1 MESLEF
7 KDLAGLGTLAESLDK
22 CRLEESW
29 YKNTKTSAFESDKS
43 RRDIL
48 NLNSGKRAAVVSN
61 IYHEYQHA
69 DVVHKVVDSLTKAQ
83 LVAHGH
89 IYDNGDTIKIQL
101 LFDNISFIKDPA
113 GKGKGIQPGAIF
125 RNSYNKQNSVT
136 GSGYFM
142 RVICTNGM
150 VMRQLIPEL
159 KFSERHTLSI
169 VEKLPSAIESFTTG
183 LLSRSKL
190 IETTIKI
197 ASEVKVPFSN
207 REQRLQTIVAL
218 VDHNKV
224 GEMIEKN
231 LTSLEPTKWDIY
243 NAITQVLSHER
254 VGETVKEKIEKVS
267 EKILSPSYTVI
278 PAVMVT
284 A

>member
-1 MESLEF
+1 METLVF
-7 KDLAGLGTLAESLDK
+7 KDFKELGTVADSLDV
-22 CRLEESW
+22 CSREASFF
-29 YKNTKTSAFESDKS
+29 KNPNGNFENDPK

-48 NLNSGKRAAVVSN
+48 NLNSGKRAAVVSD
-61 IYHEYQHA
+61 IYHEYQHK
-69 DVVHKVVDSLTKAQ
+69 DVVTRVAEHMQKSQ
-83 LVAHGH
+83 LSGHGK
-89 IYDNGDTIKIQL
+89 IYNYGDTMKLEI
-101 LFDNISFIKDPA
+101 LFDNIALINDPQ
-113 GKGKGIQPGAIF
+113 GRGKGIAPGVIF
-125 RNSYNKQNSVT
+125 RNSYNKANSVT
-136 GSGYFM
+136 GYGYFL
-142 RVICTNGM
+142 RLICTNGM
-150 VMRQLIPEL
+150 TMRQLIPEL
-159 KFSERHTLSI
+159 RFSERHTLSI
-169 VEKLPSAIESFTTG
+169 IEKLPTAIENFTVG

-218 VDHNKV
+218 VEHNKV

-254 VGETVKEKIEKVS
+254 MGETVKEKIEKIS
-267 EKILSPSYTVI
+267 EKVLSPTYTVI
-278 PAVMVT
+278 PAVL

>member
-1 MESLEF
+1 METLVF
-7 KDLAGLGTLAESLDK
+7 KDFKELGTVADELDVCK
-22 CRLEESW
+22 RTESW
-29 YKNTKTSAFESDKS
+29 FKRPDGSFQDDPK
-43 RRDIL
+43 RRDII
-48 NLNSGKRAAVVSN
+48 NLNTGWRSAVVSD
-61 IYHEYQHA
+61 IYHEYQHK
-69 DVVHKVVDSLTKAQ
+69 DVVTRVAEHMQKAQ
-83 LVAHGH
+83 LTGHGK
-89 IYDNGDTIKIQL
+89 IYNYGDTMKLEI
-101 LFDNISFIKDPA
+101 LFDNIALIHDPQ
-113 GKGKGIQPGAIF
+113 GKGKGIAPGVVF
-125 RNSYNKQNSVT
+125 RNSYNKANSVT
-136 GSGYFM
+136 GYGYFL
-142 RVICTNGM
+142 RLICTNGM
-150 VMRQLIPEL
+150 TMRQIIPEL
-159 KFSERHTLSI
+159 RFSERHTLSI
-169 VEKLPSAIESFTTG
+169 VEKLPSAIESFTVG